1 MNQKKSSID
10 PLIKGVFL
18 LRNLGFLFVLL
29 ILFAICCNNT
39 YNRIYGDSHYK
50 NKIENLLKNGKTV
63 LAELDND
70 YVTTQIK
77 SGNSYKFIYEFKY
90 SFKINDKVYNNVFT
104 TEEFIPQDPKRLV
117 KYLTVHYLPEDPDV
131 NQIDAEAEYEYAKE
145 KVDEHGIGMLLLNI
159 FGLFITFILILY
171 VIIIIRDKIKN
182 IDQPIE
188 NTHQKA
194 QFYNE
199 VSQKTDYSNLR

>member
-1 MNQKKSSID
+1 MNQKKSSVD
-10 PLIKGVFL
+10 PLIKVIFL
-18 LRNLGFLFVLL
+18 LKNLGFLFVLL
-29 ILFAICCNNT
+29 ILFAVCCNNT
-39 YNRIYGDSHYK
+39 YDRIYGDSHYK

-63 LAELDND
+63 LAQLDNE
-70 YVTTQIK
+70 YVTTQNK
-77 SGNSYKFIYEFKY
+77 SGNYYKSSYEFKY
-90 SFKINDKVYNNVFT
+90 SFKINDKVYNNEFT
-104 TEEFIPQDPKRLV
+104 TEEFIPKDPNRLI

-131 NQIDAEAEYEYAKE
+131 NQIDAEVEYDYAKE

-171 VIIIIRDKIKN
+171 MIIVIRDKVKN

-188 NTHQKA
+188 NTYQKA

-199 VSQKTDYSNLR
+199 VNQKTDYSNLR

>member
-1 MNQKKSSID
+1 MNQKKSSAD
-10 PLIKGVFL
+10 PLIKVIFL
-18 LRNLGFLFVLL
+18 LKNLGFLFVLL

-39 YNRIYGDSHYK
+39 YDRIYGDRHYK

-63 LAELDND
+63 LAKLDDN
-70 YVTTQIK
+70 YVTTQIT
-77 SGNSYKFIYEFKY
+77 SGNYYRYSYDFKY
-90 SFKINDKVYNNVFT
+90 SFKIKDKVYNNEFT
-104 TEEFIPQDPKRLV
+104 TEEFIPKDPNRLI

-131 NQIDAEAEYEYAKE
+131 NQIDAEVEYDYAKE

-171 VIIIIRDKIKN
+171 MIIVIRDKIKN

-188 NTHQKA
+188 NTYQKA